1 MQKSDKTN
9 HLRDAL
15 KALDSAVDEWNS
27 LTNKAL
33 PKQDETFETTPENTK
48 SLLDELSR
56 KLEEFSEARN
66 SLDSSESRE
75 PHGDAA
81 LSPSTSNPAIVSE

>member
-33 PKQDETFETTPENTK
+33 PPRAG
-48 SLLDELSR
+48 SLT
-56 KLEEFSEARN
+56 ATQ
-66 SLDSSESRE
+66 
-75 PHGDAA
+75 
-81 LSPSTSNPAIVSE
+81 PSAPLFPTQL